1 MKKLVVLTG
10 AGMSAESGL
19 KTFRDSDGLWEGY
32 DINEV
37 ATATAWKRNPELVL
51 EFYNMRRKNVREAEP
66 NAGHF
71 ALAELEKD
79 FDVHIVTQNID
90 DLHERAGSS
99 KVLHLHGEIFK
110 MRSEKDETLV
120 YPIKGDIKMGDKADD
135 GNQLRPSIVWFEE
148 PVPMMEEAI
157 KVVRTADTFVV
168 IGTSLAVYPAAGL
181 VNYAPWHVPKF
192 IIDKR
197 IPTTN
202 SLFKLTLIEKP
213 ATEGVKELQQLLT
226 NIAWS

>member
-1 MKKLVVLTG
+1 
-10 AGMSAESGL
+10 
-19 KTFRDSDGLWEGY
+19 
-32 DINEV
+32 
-37 ATATAWKRNPELVL
+37 
-51 EFYNMRRKNVREAEP
+51 
-66 NAGHF
+66 
-71 ALAELEKD
+71 
-79 FDVHIVTQNID
+79 
-90 DLHERAGSS
+90 
-99 KVLHLHGEIFK
+99 
-110 MRSEKDETLV
+110 
-120 YPIKGDIKMGDKADD
+120 MGDKADD

-197 IPTTN
+197 IPATN

-213 ATEGVKELQQLLT
+213 ATEGVKELKQLLT